1 MAGHFNYELLRQR
14 MSPERRQRV
23 KQGVNKELRKMLL
36 TEFRRVAGMTQVK
49 LAKSMGVTQP
59 TLSRLESQDDMQ
71 LSTLRRIVE
80 ALGGELEVIAKLPNE
95 QVALSQFKPRRRKLQ
110 PA

>member
-1 MAGHFNYELLRQR
+1 MAGHQSFEILRQR
-14 MSPERRQRV
+14 MSPERRQR
-23 KQGVNKELRKMLL
+23 NKEAAKTELRKMLL
-36 TEFRRVAGMTQVK
+36 AELRRVAGMTQVK

-59 TLSRLESQDDMQ
+59 TLSKLESQNDMQ

-80 ALGGELEVIAKLPNE
+80 ALGGELEVIANLPNE
-95 QVALSQFKPRRRKLQ
+95 QVALSQFKPRRRRMQ

>member
-1 MAGHFNYELLRQR
+1 MLLA
-14 MSPERRQRV
+14 
-23 KQGVNKELRKMLL
+23 ELRRL
-36 TEFRRVAGMTQVK
+36 AGMTQVK

-71 LSTLRRIVE
+71 LGTLRRIVE
-80 ALGGELEVIAKLPNE
+80 ALGGELEVIAKLPTEN
-95 QVALSQFKPRRRKLQ
+95 VALSQFKLRAKRLQ